1 MEWWQVLLICIGA
14 LIVYIILNVVFYKQF
29 FKRFY
34 DITLS
39 VLALIILG
47 IPLLIVALMVK
58 IKMGSPVL
66 FRQRRIGKGN
76 REFYMLKFRTMT
88 EARDEKGVYLPDT
101 ERNTNLGLA
110 LRRSSIDEL
119 PSLLNIIKGDMSIIG
134 PRPLPVRYLQRYTTE
149 QLRRHEVRPGLS
161 NPATTNGRNSQSWEN
176 QFAADVWYANHISLL
191 VDVKSIFDTVKVVF
205 SHKGA
210 TADDGDARGEF
221 IGTADVNELSDA
233 DGNYMKI

>member
-1 MEWWQVLLICIGA
+1 MEWWQILLICIGA
-14 LIVYIILNVVFYKQF
+14 LAVYIILNTLLYKQF

-34 DITLS
+34 DVVLS
-39 VLALIILG
+39 VLALIVFG
-47 IPLLIVALMVK
+47 IPLLIIALLVK

-66 FRQRRIGKGN
+66 FKQKRIGKGN
-76 REFYMLKFRTMT
+76 KEFYVLKFRTMT

-101 ERNTNLGLA
+101 ERNTKLGLA
-110 LRRSSIDEL
+110 LRRSSADEL
-119 PSLLNIIKGDMSIIG
+119 PSLLNIIRGDMSIIG
-134 PRPLPVRYLQRYTTE
+134 PRPLPVRYLPRYTAE

-176 QFAADVWYANHISLL
+176 QFTADVGYVDHISLW
-191 VDVKSIFDTVKVVF
+191 VDIKSIFDTVKVVL

-233 DGNYMKI
+233 DGNYIKI